1 MVPQDLHDALLPM
14 PGIINDTFTS
24 YEAHNNKLGTGLV
37 LSENTMTLTY
47 RGIKYERPD
56 PSLAWML
63 NERLAQ
69 QRKDFEEKLDMLR
82 MKNNKSAVF

>member
-1 MVPQDLHDALLPM
+1 
-14 PGIINDTFTS
+14 
-24 YEAHNNKLGTGLV
+24 
-37 LSENTMTLTY
+37 MTLTY
-47 RGIKYERPD
+47 RGVKYDRPD
-56 PSLAWML
+56 PSLSWML

>member
-1 MVPQDLHDALLPM
+1 
-14 PGIINDTFTS
+14 
-24 YEAHNNKLGTGLV
+24 
-37 LSENTMTLTY
+37 MTLTY